1 MLMKSDVKP
10 TQRCWDEDCPICQTE
25 DKGKCYKENLGY
37 SIKCKICWEDPSK
50 RNEPMEKKMYVM
62 HGETSRSARVRC
74 KEHKGAL
81 ERKKNSNLWEH
92 CILEHGG
99 VEAEFEYKVQRSF
112 HKDSLLRQIEEAE
125 RLENEQGSL
134 LNDKME
140 FVRPYGIQVKATR
153 MGH

>member
-25 DKGKCYKENLGY
+25 DKGKCYKENSGY
-37 SIKCKICWEDPSK
+37 SIKCKTCWEDPSK

-99 VEAEFEYKVQRSF
+99 VEAEFEYKVEMSF
-112 HKDSLLRQIEEAE
+112 HRDSLLRQIEEAE